1 MRTAFGV
8 LPGEA
13 GAVGEDPFGVEAIA
27 RRRLLGKGER
37 DVEMRAREPRAVRE
51 AGAHPLED
59 TVGLAAHARAMGDG
73 DGAEAADEFGRLVRG
88 EILAERLTDR
98 EATRDG

>member
-1 MRTAFGV
+1 MAAREGDGGVRAAFGV
-8 LPGEA
+8 LPGET
-13 GAVGEDPFGVEAIA
+13 GAVGEDPFGVETIA

-59 TVGLAAHARAMGDG
+59 TVGLAAHARPERAG
-73 DGAEAADEFGRLVRG
+73 LVRDFG
-88 EILAERLTDR
+88 
-98 EATRDG
+98 